1 MATNTLTN
9 LIPDMWK
16 AMDVVSRELVGFI
29 PAVNSSTGV
38 EGAALD
44 QIVNVPVVGA
54 ETAADNTPAV
64 TAPDTGTFNPD
75 NVEVKITKSKHVPVR
90 WHGEEQLAVGET
102 GIYQNVQQARFAQA
116 YRTLT
121 NMVETDL
128 AAQHLYASRAFGTA
142 GTIPFTTVNDLT
154 DASFALKI
162 LDDNGAPDDRH
173 IVLGTTATA
182 QLRGKQPG
190 LFNVDASGDGGA
202 MLRAGTV
209 GSMFG
214 ADMHTSGQ
222 VATHTTGAALVACV
236 TTAAGYAVGSTT
248 INIDAASTSGVIDS
262 GDTVSFAGDS
272 EKYIVV
278 TGLADVGPGGAIV
291 IAEPGLLQA
300 IPTATTAITKSASSV
315 RNMVF
320 SRSAIALAA
329 RPPAVPDGGDMAIAQ
344 EFVTDPI
351 TGITFRVA
359 MYKQFHQNVIHVAL
373 AWGTKMV
380 APRHCGILL
389 G

>member
-1 MATNTLTN
+1 MANTLTN
-9 LIPDMWK
+9 LVPDMWK
-16 AMDVVSRELVGFI
+16 ALDVVSRELVGFI

-38 EGAALD
+38 EGAALN

-64 TAPDTGTFNPD
+64 SAPDTGDMSPD

-90 WHGEEQLAVGET
+90 WNGEEQLSVGET
-102 GIYQNVQQARFAQA
+102 GIYDNIQQARFAQA

-121 NMVETDL
+121 NLVEVDL

-142 GTIPFTTVNDLT
+142 GTIPFTTADDLT

-190 LFNVDASGDGGA
+190 LFHVNEAGDGGA
-202 MLRAGTV
+202 LLRAGSV
-209 GSMFG
+209 GNMFG

-222 VATHTTGAALVACV
+222 IATFTAGTGANA
-236 TTAAGYAVGSTT
+236 TTDTAGYAIGVTSITLAVAGTGT
-248 INIDAASTSGVIDS
+248 IIAGDAIT
-262 GDTVSFAGDS
+262 FAGDS
-272 EKYIVV
+272 EKYLVV
-278 TGLADVGPGGAIV
+278 TGAGAVSGATIV
-291 IAEPGLLQA
+291 IAEPGLKQA
-300 IPTATTAITKSASSV
+300 IPGSATALTVSASSV

-329 RPPAVPDGGDMAIAQ
+329 RPPAVPDDGDMAIAQ

-351 TGITFRVA
+351 SGITFRVA
-359 MYKQFHQNVIHVAL
+359 MYKQFHQNVIHVGL

-380 APRHCGILL
+380 APRHCGVIL